1 MTVDILAIGAHPDDV
16 EIGIGGLVRKL
27 VDQGYRVGILDL
39 TQGELGTRGS
49 AEERRAEAARAAEIL
64 GVAVRENAELPD
76 GGVADSPDQ
85 RLTVIPHLR
94 ALRPQTI
101 LAPMR
106 LDQHPDHDAAHYL
119 VRNANHLAGLA
130 KMMPE
135 TAQAPWRAP
144 RMLYYSVY
152 LEPAIP
158 DLIADVTSQFDAK
171 LEALRAFR
179 SQFHNPDYDG
189 EQTWVSTEAFWD
201 TIRTRAQYW
210 GSRLGV
216 PGADQQ
222 GPAYAECL
230 FHDGPIPVQTL
241 PGLEEPS

>member
-27 VDQGYRVGILDL
+27 ADQGYRVGILDL

-49 AEERRAEAARAAEIL
+49 VEERRAEAAHAAEIL
-64 GVAVRENAELPD
+64 GVAVRENAGLPD
-76 GGVADSPDQ
+76 GGVADSEDQ
-85 RLTVIPHLR
+85 RLAVIPHLR
-94 ALRPQTI
+94 TLRPRMI

-106 LDQHPDHDAAHYL
+106 HDQHPDHEAAHYL
-119 VRNANHLAGLA
+119 VRNANHFAGLA

-135 TAQAPWRAP
+135 TAESRWRTP
-144 RMLYYSVY
+144 RVLYYSVY
-152 LEPAIP
+152 TEPAIP
-158 DLIADVTSQFDAK
+158 DLIVDVTGQFDAK
-171 LEALRAFR
+171 LDALRAFR

-189 EQTWVSTEAFWD
+189 QETWVSTAAFWE

-210 GSRLGV
+210 GARLGV
-216 PGADQQ
+216 PGEIHQ

-241 PGLEEPS
+241 PGLEEPP